1 MSDPRLLARSAAVAV
16 AAALALVAVPG
27 AAQAAPSWLAPT
39 ALSIPSQDAGQQQVA
54 VDAQGDATAVWVWS
68 DGSHNRVQTSTRPAG
83 GSWGAPA
90 TLSAAGQAANSPQV
104 AVDAR
109 GNVTALWE
117 RDNGTHDIVQVAV
130 RPAGGSWSSPS
141 SLSSPSVSAQYPRL
155 AVDPAGDAAAIW
167 ESYDGNY
174 FSILA
179 TARRAGTSWPLPT
192 TLAAGSGTYTG
203 VTPDVGLDD
212 VGDAI
217 AVWYRAGGGQHQ
229 FVQSSVRPAAG
240 AWGPVTNV
248 SSTLH
253 DAQQPHVAVDA
264 RGDAV
269 AVWEEFDDTTNTYA
283 AQAATRAAA
292 NGIWQPPVD
301 LSSAG
306 VNTANAQ
313 LASTPDGETVAVW
326 ARSDNFSGS
335 VQSASRPPAGG
346 WTAPVNVS
354 SETTDT
360 LAPFVAI
367 DPAGDA
373 VAVWAATTGANEAIF
388 GATRPAGG
396 AWQVP
401 ARVGQ
406 SNSIVPPSVAVDPQG
421 DAATVWSSFDGTL
434 DTVETAALDAT
445 GPLLQG
451 LAIPATA
458 VAGQPVALGVAPVDW
473 WSPLGATTWAFG
485 DGASAAGLSVA
496 HTFAAAGTYAVTVT
510 GTDAVGNATSG
521 SQAIVV
527 APAPAG
533 PGGGGPAPPGGPA
546 VVPPPAVPAALTLIH
561 AAQSHKTWREKKKAK
576 HKDPVGTTFSFTLGR
591 AATVSLA
598 FVQRLP
604 GRKVKGK
611 CAAQST
617 HNAKDPKCTRLV
629 AKGTVTAKG
638 KAGKNTISFTGAISR
653 TKHLAAG
660 TYTVT
665 IGATDAGHVRAK
677 PVTLTF
683 TIVK

>member
-1 MSDPRLLARSAAVAV
+1 MPDPRLLARCVAV
-16 AAALALVAVPG
+16 AAALALMAAPG

-39 ALSIPSQDAGQQQVA
+39 PLSIPSQDAGEQQVA
-54 VDAQGDATAVWVWS
+54 VDAQGDATAVWVRS
-68 DGSHNRVQTSTRPAG
+68 DGSHNLVQASTRPAG
-83 GSWGAPA
+83 GSWSVPA
-90 TLSAAGQAANSPQV
+90 TLSAAGQSADQPQV
-104 AVDAR
+104 AVDAH

-117 RDNGTHDIVQVAV
+117 RNNGTQDVVQVAV

-141 SLSSPSVSAQYPRL
+141 SLSSPSVSAQYPQM
-155 AVDPAGDAAAIW
+155 AIDPAGDAAAIW
-167 ESYDGNY
+167 QSFDGSS

-179 TARRAGTSWPLPT
+179 TIRRAGTSWPLPT
-192 TLAAGSGTYTG
+192 TLAAGSSTYAG
-203 VTPDVGLDD
+203 ATPDVGLDD
-212 VGDAI
+212 AGDAV

-229 FVQSSVRPAAG
+229 VVQSTVRPAAG

-248 SSTLH
+248 SSTTH

-264 RGDAV
+264 GGDAV
-269 AVWEEFDDTTNTYA
+269 ALWEEYEDSTNNYA
-283 AQAATRAAA
+283 VQAATRATV

-301 LSSAG
+301 LSSTG

-313 LASTPDGETVAVW
+313 LASAPEGETVAVW

-354 SETTDT
+354 TDTTDT
-360 LAPFVAI
+360 PAPLVAM

-373 VAVWAATTGANEAIF
+373 VAVWAGTTGANEAIF

-401 ARVGQ
+401 VGVGQ

-421 DAATVWSSFDGTL
+421 DAVAVWSSFDGTL
-434 DTVETAALDAT
+434 TTVEAAALDAT
-445 GPLLQG
+445 GPLLKG
-451 LAIPATA
+451 LSIPATA
-458 VAGQPVALGVAPVDW
+458 VAGQPVALGAAPVDW

-496 HTFAAAGTYAVTVT
+496 HTFAAAGTYTVTVT
-510 GTDAVGNATSG
+510 GTDAVGNATSA

-533 PGGGGPAPPGGPA
+533 PGGGGPAAPPGGPA
-546 VVPPPAVPAALTLIH
+546 VVPPPAVPAALTLTH
-561 AAQSHKTWREKKKAK
+561 AAQSHKTWREKKQAK
-576 HKDPVGTTFSFTLGR
+576 RKEPVGTKFSFTLGR

-598 FVQRLP
+598 FAQRLP

-611 CAAQST
+611 CVVQST
-617 HNAKDPKCTRLV
+617 HNAKDPQCTRLV

-683 TIVK
+683 TIAK